1 MITSTFFCISFLTLI
16 CFTNGIPIN
25 QISNEDLVEGD
36 MIFPPGFNPKSS
48 ARGVAIAADAR
59 KWPNGVVPYDI
70 SAITESNERET
81 ILYAMNT
88 LMYDVG
94 TPIPNV
100 DQRRACIYF
109 RPRTAQDKVYLK
121 IQYRRACIYFRPRTA
136 QDKVYL
142 KIQYGD
148 GCLATV
154 CHRLKIFI
162 ICVEYLIC
170 VCSLDILTIVSN
182 RLWV

>member
-1 MITSTFFCISFLTLI
+1 MITSTFFCITFLTLI

-100 DQRRACIYF
+100 EQ
-109 RPRTAQDKVYLK
+109 
-121 IQYRRACIYFRPRTA
+121 RRACIYFRPRTA